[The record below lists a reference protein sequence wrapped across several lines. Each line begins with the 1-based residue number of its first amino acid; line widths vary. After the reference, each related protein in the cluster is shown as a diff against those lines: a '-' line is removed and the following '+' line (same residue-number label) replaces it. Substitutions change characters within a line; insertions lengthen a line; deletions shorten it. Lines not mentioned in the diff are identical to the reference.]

1 MLPEDVETFL
11 GIIKIN
17 GGISKQISTFPEIF
31 YFSVKPPFKVIIIF
45 SMIGPG
51 ENKWLKHKIWYLI
64 SISRLNV
71 LKTKTYLSA

>member
-11 GIIKIN
+11 GKIKIN

-31 YFSVKPPFKVIIIF
+31 DFSVKPPFKVIIIV

-51 ENKWLKHKIWYLI
+51 ENK
-64 SISRLNV
+64 
-71 LKTKTYLSA
+71 